1 VSSGRVEALFSMRI
15 KAPQSRGFLLDW
27 RWGSANMTFPM
38 RKTGVGLIVV
48 ANMLLLYMALGS
60 RAYARAHPHL
70 SAPLMA
76 EYAGPWP
83 VALAST
89 LAGTGI
95 MLALI
100 PIRRGERWALWTS
113 LATLLALFT
122 VRLSTDPRCLV
133 VLDPRQHGC
142 HTFMT
147 AMLL

>member
-1 VSSGRVEALFSMRI
+1 
-15 KAPQSRGFLLDW
+15 
-27 RWGSANMTFPM
+27 M

-48 ANMLLLYMALGS
+48 ANLLLLYMALGS

-70 SAPLMA
+70 NASLMA

-83 VALAST
+83 VALASILT
-89 LAGTGI
+89 GTGI

-133 VLDPRQHGC
+133 VLDPHQHGC
-142 HTFMT
+142 HTFMI
-147 AMLL
+147 AMLVGVIGLGLTGFSGPKS